1 MKNVTKVSLLLLFL
15 VISLNS
21 TAQFVKDV
29 QTKIQVENVSAQD
42 FSKKINADKTLQL
55 IDVRT
60 MGEYKRGHI
69 KNAVLINFYDPNFAK
84 NIEAAK
90 LNKQLPIYIYCRS
103 GNRSGHAVQLFK
115 RLGFTHIINLAYGIN
130 DWNRS
135 GLPINTQQ
143 PSN

>member
-42 FSKKINADKTLQL
+42 FSKKINAEKTLQL

-90 LNKQLPIYIYCRS
+90 LNKQLPIYIYCS
-103 GNRSGHAVQLFK
+103 
-115 RLGFTHIINLAYGIN
+115 
-130 DWNRS
+130 
-135 GLPINTQQ
+135 
-143 PSN
+143 